1 MASTW
6 TSSAFATTNTYIKYK
21 ISITQNSQSIANNT
35 SNVTVKVRFY
45 RTNTG
50 YTTYGTGTVTCK
62 INGTTYTASVTSSQK
77 ITSSG
82 IVLFSKTL
90 NISHGSDGTKTLSV
104 VAKISHSQFSS
115 SNHTYSHALSTI
127 ARKSTLSVAAGT
139 MGTAQTLT
147 VTRQSTSL
155 THTITYYCE
164 TTSGD
169 PGEYGTICDKSSST
183 SISFAPPL
191 SLAYLVP
198 SATSVQISYTI
209 TTYSGT
215 TSIGSNTYTT
225 TVAVPSSIVP
235 ICNISVNETTGYQS
249 KFGALLKGMSK
260 LTVTV
265 SGSGSYGSS
274 INGYSST
281 FAGATYTSSS
291 FTVTVNTTGTITID
305 ASVRDTRG
313 RWGYASYTV
322 GTATTYTSPKVS
334 SLTVS
339 RCDSDGTSNMSGAYC
354 KVTFNASVDRL
365 TVSNSNMNYG
375 YYTVYYKKTSASSWT
390 SVRVTTYDGQFT
402 ISGGTYI
409 FAADTDSSYNVQLQ
423 AADKLGSGWNATVL
437 STAFALMHFS
447 AGGTG
452 IAIGKIVE
460 SENKFDVGLP
470 ANFLGDITY
479 SGNLTKSSDIREK
492 NPLGDLTEEEMLAIL
507 SGSEMHKFTY
517 KADESQIV
525 NYGVY
530 AQQLRDL
537 LISSGLGHMAM
548 IRMELK
554 NTDNETTT
562 DLTTDEEKVK
572 YTVDYLQYIPFLIA
586 GWQYQQRKIAELERK
601 ILEMKE
607 GDSNAG

>member
-6 TSSAFATTNTYIKYK
+6 TSGAFATTNQYIKYK

-50 YTTYGTGTVTCK
+50 YTTYGSGTVTCK

-77 ITSSG
+77 ITNSG

-90 NISHGSDGTKTLSV
+90 NISHGSNGTKTLSV

-139 MGTAQTLT
+139 MGKEQILT

-164 TTSGD
+164 TTYGS
-169 PGEYGTICDKSSST
+169 EYGTIRDKSSLT
-183 SISFAPPL
+183 SIPFEPPL
-191 SLAYLVP
+191 SLAYLAP

-209 TTYSGT
+209 TTYSGS

-225 TVAVPSSIVP
+225 TVAVPSSLEP
-235 ICNISVNETTGYQS
+235 TCNISVNETTGYES

-265 SGSGSYGSS
+265 SGSGSRGSS

-281 FAGATYTSSS
+281 FAGTTYTNSS
-291 FTVTVNTTGTITID
+291 FTVTVNTTGTITIN
-305 ASVRDTRG
+305 AGVRDTRG

-322 GTATTYTSPKVS
+322 GTATTYTSPRVS

-339 RCDSDGTSNMSGAYC
+339 RCDSNGTANMSGAYC
-354 KVTFNASVDRL
+354 KVTFNATVDPI
-365 TVSNSNMNYG
+365 TVGYFNQNYG

-390 SVRVTTYDGQFT
+390 SVRVTDYDGRFT

-423 AADKLGSGWNATVL
+423 AADKLGSGWNTTVL

-537 LISSGLGHMAM
+537 LINSGLGHMAM